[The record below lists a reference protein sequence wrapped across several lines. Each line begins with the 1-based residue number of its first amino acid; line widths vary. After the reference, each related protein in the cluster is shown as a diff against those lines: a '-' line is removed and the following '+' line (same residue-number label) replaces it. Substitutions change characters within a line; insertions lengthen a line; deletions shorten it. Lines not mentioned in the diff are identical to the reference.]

1 MSGPK
6 RTASGTRMKGAIVM
20 LVMSD
25 AHIRSRF
32 SEVLCASGYLVLEA
46 PDWMTGISKTLKL
59 RPDAVALDVSLLAPG
74 ATSAVRLLKTHART
88 SRMPLLALS
97 DRTWRPSALRAMG
110 FDGVLERPCSQ
121 HELVEAV
128 RRVFEVGA
136 VALRRASS

>member
-32 SEVLCASGYLVLEA
+32 AEVLCASGYLILEA
-46 PDWMTGISKTLKL
+46 PDWMAGMSKTLKL

-74 ATSAVRLLKTHART
+74 STSAVRLLSTHART
-88 SRMPLLALS
+88 SHIPLLALS
-97 DRTWRPSALRAMG
+97 DRTWRPAALRAMG
-110 FDGVLERPCSQ
+110 FHGVLERPCSQ
-121 HELVEAV
+121 HELIEAV
-128 RRVFEVGA
+128 RHVLEKRAIAVRV
-136 VALRRASS
+136 S